1 MKKLLILFLFISIH
15 SFGQTF
21 YITKVE
27 APVLIEPEIEASIY
41 YVISNKLITLGKDV
55 KIKKN
60 KEEST
65 YTVKC
70 VVQRMYGPG
79 RKAIGHIEF
88 LASNTN
94 KELLRSHAEKAMRSP
109 FQALKNPL
117 ELMFDRI
124 ATYQFPVLLG
134 QLKDIEIPDSDLQ

>member
-60 KEEST
+60 KE
-65 YTVKC
+65 
-70 VVQRMYGPG
+70 
-79 RKAIGHIEF
+79 
-88 LASNTN
+88 
-94 KELLRSHAEKAMRSP
+94 
-109 FQALKNPL
+109 
-117 ELMFDRI
+117 
-124 ATYQFPVLLG
+124 
-134 QLKDIEIPDSDLQ
+134 